1 MGPGPINKKSLNPKY
16 KLQIESIM
24 NTIHPLL
31 DKEKQLQAKRY
42 EKEKRLLG
50 LAGMAL
56 SLVILLGFY
65 FSGLSAWL
73 ANLNIGN
80 SIILTF
86 ILYVLAFQIILV
98 FFGLPLSF
106 YSSYIHEHKWNFSN
120 HTVKSWLWEQ
130 TKGFF
135 VGFILMLIL
144 LGLLFWI
151 MAVYPQNWWLS
162 AGLAFAL
169 VSVIMA
175 TIFPVVIL
183 PIFNKYTP
191 VENKE
196 LTDTLERILSQG
208 GLRSSGFFKEDMSKQ
223 TKKENAFLAGLG
235 KTRRVVLGDN
245 LMENMLVPEIE
256 SIIAHEVGHYKNKH
270 IWKNIVIGTLEGV
283 VAFFILNLVMRSMFT
298 QFLSS
303 TSWNLSLFPVFVI
316 LAGGISIFLFS
327 PFSNAISRYFEKK
340 ADRYALESIQDKK
353 AFMTAMAGLADRN
366 LSNAYP
372 EWWVKLLYY
381 SHPPVG
387 ERLAM
392 AESYKKE
399 KTAEII

>member
-1 MGPGPINKKSLNPKY
+1 MD
-16 KLQIESIM
+16 
-24 NTIHPLL
+24 TIHPLL
-31 DKEKQLQAKRY
+31 DKERQLQAKRY

-50 LAGMAL
+50 LASMAL
-56 SLVILLGFY
+56 SLVILFGFY

-73 ANLNIGN
+73 ANLHMGN
-80 SIILTF
+80 SIIWTF
-86 ILYVLAFQIILV
+86 LLYVLSFQMISV

-130 TKGFF
+130 VKGFL

-151 MAVYPQNWWLS
+151 MAVYPQGWWLI
-162 AGLAFAL
+162 AGLAFAF
-169 VSVIMA
+169 VSVVLA

-196 LTDTLERILSQG
+196 LTDALERILSEG
-208 GLRSSGFFKEDMSKQ
+208 GLRSSGFFKEDMSRQ

-245 LMENMLVPEIE
+245 LMENMSVPEIE
-256 SIIAHEVGHYKNKH
+256 SIIAHEVGHYKNRH
-270 IWKNIVIGTLEGV
+270 IWKNLIIGTLEGLV
-283 VAFFILNLVMRSMFT
+283 GFFILNLVMRSIFA

-303 TSWNLSLFPVFVI
+303 TSWNLTFFPVFVV
-316 LAGGISIFLFS
+316 LAGGISVFLFS
-327 PFSNAISRYFEKK
+327 PFSNALSRYFEKK
-340 ADRYALESIQDKK
+340 ADRYALENIQDKK
-353 AFMTAMAGLADRN
+353 AFMTAMAGLAGRN

-372 EWWVKLLYY
+372 EWWVKFLYY

-392 AESYKKE
+392 AENYKRRK
-399 KTAEII
+399 

>member
-1 MGPGPINKKSLNPKY
+1 MDI
-16 KLQIESIM
+16 
-24 NTIHPLL
+24 IHPLL

-50 LAGMAL
+50 LASMAL
-56 SLVILLGFY
+56 SLVILLAFY

-73 ANLNIGN
+73 ANLQIGN
-80 SIILTF
+80 SIIWTF
-86 ILYVLAFQIILV
+86 LLYVLSFQMISV
-98 FFGLPLSF
+98 FFGFPLSF
-106 YSSYIHEHKWNFSN
+106 YSSYVHEHRWNFSN

-130 TKGFF
+130 IKGFL
-135 VGFILMLIL
+135 VGLILMLIL

-151 MAVYPQNWWLS
+151 MALYPQNWWFI
-162 AGLAFAL
+162 AGLAFAF
-169 VSVIMA
+169 VSVVLA

-196 LTDTLERILSQG
+196 LTDTLERILSEG
-208 GLRSSGFFKEDMSKQ
+208 GLKSSGFFKEDMSRQ

-245 LMENMLVPEIE
+245 LMENMSVPEIE
-256 SIIAHEVGHYKNKH
+256 SIIAHEVGHYKNRH
-270 IWKNIVIGTLEGV
+270 IWKNLVIGTLEGM
-283 VAFFILNLVMRSMFT
+283 VAFFILNLAMRSIFS

-303 TSWNLSLFPVFVI
+303 TSWNLTLFPVFVI
-316 LAGGISIFLFS
+316 LAGSISVFLFS
-327 PFSNAISRYFEKK
+327 PFSNALSRYFEKK
-340 ADRYALESIQDKK
+340 ADRYALDNIQDKK

-372 EWWVKLLYY
+372 EWWVKLIYY

-392 AESYKKE
+392 AENHTKKI
-399 KTAEII
+399 TGVS

>member
-1 MGPGPINKKSLNPKY
+1 MD
-16 KLQIESIM
+16 M
-24 NTIHPLL
+24 IHPLL

-50 LAGMAL
+50 LASMTL

-65 FSGLSAWL
+65 FSGLSALL
-73 ANLNIGN
+73 ANLQIGN
-80 SIILTF
+80 SIIWTF
-86 ILYVLAFQIILV
+86 LLYVLSFQTILI

-106 YSSYIHEHKWNFSN
+106 YSGYIHEHKWNFSN
-120 HTVKSWLWEQ
+120 LTVKSWLWEQ
-130 TKGFF
+130 LKGFL
-135 VGFILMLIL
+135 VGLILMIIL

-151 MAVYPQNWWLS
+151 MAAYPQSWWLI
-162 AGLAFAL
+162 AGLAFAF
-169 VSVIMA
+169 VSVILA

-191 VENKE
+191 VKNKE
-196 LTDTLERILSQG
+196 LTDTLERILSEG
-208 GLRSSGFFKEDMSKQ
+208 GLRSSGFFKEDMSHQ

-245 LMENMLVPEIE
+245 LMENMSVPEIE
-256 SIIAHEVGHYKNKH
+256 SIIAHEVGHYKNRH
-270 IWKNIVIGTLEGV
+270 IWKNLVIGTLEGMI
-283 VAFFILNLVMRSMFT
+283 AFFILNLAMRSIFS
-298 QFLSS
+298 QFLTS
-303 TSWNLSLFPVFVI
+303 TGWNLTLFPVFVI
-316 LAGGISIFLFS
+316 LAGSISVFLFS
-327 PFSNAISRYFEKK
+327 PFSNALSRYFEKR
-340 ADRYALESIQDKK
+340 ADRYALENIQDKK

-392 AESYKKE
+392 AENYKKE
-399 KTAEII
+399 

>member
-1 MGPGPINKKSLNPKY
+1 MD
-16 KLQIESIM
+16 M
-24 NTIHPLL
+24 IHPLL

-50 LAGMAL
+50 FASMTL

-73 ANLNIGN
+73 ANLQTGN
-80 SIILTF
+80 SIIWTF
-86 ILYVLAFQIILV
+86 ILYVLSFQMILI

-130 TKGFF
+130 LKGFL
-135 VGFILMLIL
+135 VGLILMIIV

-151 MAVYPQNWWLS
+151 MAAYPHSWWLI
-162 AGLAFAL
+162 AGLAFAF
-169 VSVIMA
+169 VSVVMA

-191 VENKE
+191 VKNKE
-196 LTDTLERILSQG
+196 LTDTLERILSEG
-208 GLRSSGFFKEDMSKQ
+208 GLRSSGFFKEDMSRQ

-245 LMENMLVPEIE
+245 LMENMSVPEIE
-256 SIIAHEVGHYKNKH
+256 SIIAHEVGHYKNRH
-270 IWKNIVIGTLEGV
+270 IWKNLVIGTLEGV
-283 VAFFILNLVMRSMFT
+283 IAFFILNLAMRSIFS
-298 QFLSS
+298 QFLTS
-303 TSWNLSLFPVFVI
+303 TSWNLTLFPVFVI
-316 LAGGISIFLFS
+316 LAGSISLFLFS
-327 PFSNAISRYFEKK
+327 PFSNALSRYFEKR
-340 ADRYALESIQDKK
+340 ADRYALENIQDKK

-392 AESYKKE
+392 AENYNKE
-399 KTAEII
+399 

>member
-1 MGPGPINKKSLNPKY
+1 M
-16 KLQIESIM
+16 
-24 NTIHPLL
+24 IHPLL

-50 LAGMAL
+50 LTSMAL
-56 SLVILLGFY
+56 SLIILLGFY

-73 ANLNIGN
+73 ANLQIGN
-80 SIILTF
+80 SIIWTF
-86 ILYVLAFQIILV
+86 LLYVLSFQIISV
-98 FFGLPLSF
+98 FFALPLSF
-106 YSSYIHEHKWNFSN
+106 CSSYVHEHKWNFSN

-130 TKGFF
+130 IKGFL
-135 VGFILMLIL
+135 VGLILMLIL

-151 MAVYPQNWWLS
+151 MAVYPQSWWLI
-162 AGLAFAL
+162 AGLAFAF
-169 VSVIMA
+169 VSVVMA

-196 LTDTLERILSQG
+196 LTDTLERILSEG
-208 GLRSSGFFKEDMSKQ
+208 GLRSSGFFKEDMSRQ

-245 LMENMLVPEIE
+245 LMENMSVPEIE
-256 SIIAHEVGHYKNKH
+256 SIIAHEVGHYKNRH
-270 IWKNIVIGTLEGV
+270 IWKNLVIGTLEGV
-283 VAFFILNLVMRSMFT
+283 VAFFMLNLVMRSTFA

-303 TSWNLSLFPVFVI
+303 TSWNLTLFPVFVI
-316 LAGGISIFLFS
+316 LAGGISVFLFS
-327 PFSNAISRYFEKK
+327 PFSNALSRHFEKK
-340 ADRYALESIQDKK
+340 ADRYALESIQDKR

-392 AESYKKE
+392 AENHKKE
-399 KTAEII
+399 KMAGVN

>member
-1 MGPGPINKKSLNPKY
+1 M
-16 KLQIESIM
+16 M
-24 NTIHPLL
+24 AMIHPLL

-50 LAGMAL
+50 LAAMSL

-65 FSGLSAWL
+65 FSGLSSWL
-73 ANLNIGN
+73 ANLQIGN
-80 SIILTF
+80 SIIWTF
-86 ILYVLAFQIILV
+86 LLYVLSFQLISV
-98 FFGLPLSF
+98 FLALPLSF
-106 YSSYIHEHKWNFSN
+106 YSGYIHEHKWNFSN

-130 TKGFF
+130 AKGFL
-135 VGFILMLIL
+135 VGLILMFIL

-151 MAVYPQNWWLS
+151 MAVYPQGWWLI

-169 VSVIMA
+169 VSVVLA

-196 LTDTLERILSQG
+196 LTDALERILSEG
-208 GLRSSGFFKEDMSKQ
+208 GLRSSGFFKEDMSRQ

-245 LMENMLVPEIE
+245 LMKNMSVPEIE
-256 SIIAHEVGHYKNKH
+256 SVIAHEVGHYRNRH
-270 IWKNIVIGTLEGV
+270 IWKNLVIGTLEGV
-283 VAFFILNLVMRSMFT
+283 VGFFLLNLVMKSIFA

-303 TSWNLSLFPVFVI
+303 TSWNLTLFPVLVV
-316 LAGGISIFLFS
+316 LAGGISAFIFS
-327 PFSNAISRYFEKK
+327 PVSNAFSRYFEKK
-340 ADRYALESIQDKK
+340 ADRYALENIHDKK

-366 LSNAYP
+366 LANAYP
-372 EWWVKLLYY
+372 QWWVKLLYY

-392 AESYKKE
+392 GESYKKE
-399 KTAEII
+399 ELVETS

>member
-1 MGPGPINKKSLNPKY
+1 MLDATEDAWSPHKHNHKIR
-16 KLQIESIM
+16 SIM
-24 NTIHPLL
+24 DMIHPLL

-50 LAGMAL
+50 LASMVL
-56 SLVILLGFY
+56 SLVTLLGFY

-73 ANLNIGN
+73 ANLQIGN
-80 SIILTF
+80 SIIWAFL
-86 ILYVLAFQIILV
+86 LYVLSFQMISV
-98 FFGLPLSF
+98 FFGFPLSF
-106 YSSYIHEHKWNFSN
+106 YSSYVHEHRWNFSN

-130 TKGFF
+130 IKGFL
-135 VGFILMLIL
+135 VGLILMLIL

-151 MAVYPQNWWLS
+151 MAVYPQSWWLI
-162 AGLAFAL
+162 AGLAFAF
-169 VSVIMA
+169 VSVVLAI
-175 TIFPVVIL
+175 IFPVVIL

-196 LTDTLERILSQG
+196 LTDTLERILSEG
-208 GLRSSGFFKEDMSKQ
+208 GLKSSGFFKEDMSRQ

-245 LMENMLVPEIE
+245 LMENMSAPEIE
-256 SIIAHEVGHYKNKH
+256 SIIAHEVGHYKNRH
-270 IWKNIVIGTLEGV
+270 IWKNLVIGTLEGV
-283 VAFFILNLVMRSMFT
+283 VAFFILNLAMRSIFS

-303 TSWNLSLFPVFVI
+303 TSWNLTLFPVFVI
-316 LAGGISIFLFS
+316 MAGGISVFLFS
-327 PFSNAISRYFEKK
+327 PFSNAISRYFEKN
-340 ADRYALESIQDKK
+340 ADRYALESIYDKK

-392 AESYKKE
+392 AEDHKNE
-399 KTAEII
+399 KLAKVI

>member
-1 MGPGPINKKSLNPKY
+1 MD
-16 KLQIESIM
+16 M
-24 NTIHPLL
+24 IHPLL
-31 DKEKQLQAKRY
+31 NKEKQLQAKRY

-50 LAGMAL
+50 FYGMAL

-80 SIILTF
+80 SIIWTF
-86 ILYVLAFQIILV
+86 LLYVLAFQMILV

-130 TKGFF
+130 IKGFL
-135 VGFILMLIL
+135 VGLILVIIL

-151 MAVYPQNWWLS
+151 MAFYPQNWWLI
-162 AGLAFAL
+162 AGLAFAF
-169 VSVIMA
+169 VSVVMA

-196 LTDTLERILSQG
+196 LTDTLERILSEG
-208 GLRSSGFFKEDMSKQ
+208 GLRSSGFFKEDMSRQ

-245 LMENMLVPEIE
+245 LMENMSFPEIE
-256 SIIAHEVGHYKNKH
+256 SIIAHEVGHYKNRH
-270 IWKNIVIGTLEGV
+270 IWKNLVIGTLEGV
-283 VAFFILNLVMRSMFT
+283 VAFFILDLVMRSIFT

-303 TSWNLSLFPVFVI
+303 TSWNLTLFPVFVI

-327 PFSNAISRYFEKK
+327 PFSNALSRYFEKK

-392 AESYKKE
+392 AENHKKE

>member
-1 MGPGPINKKSLNPKY
+1 MD
-16 KLQIESIM
+16 M
-24 NTIHPLL
+24 IHPLL

-50 LAGMAL
+50 LASMAL

-65 FSGLSAWL
+65 FSRLSAWL
-73 ANLNIGN
+73 ANINIGN
-80 SIILTF
+80 SIIWTF
-86 ILYVLAFQIILV
+86 ILYVLAFQMILV
-98 FFGLPLSF
+98 FFGFPLSF

-130 TKGFF
+130 IKGFL
-135 VGFILMLIL
+135 VGLILMLIL

-151 MAVYPQNWWLS
+151 MALYPQSWWLI
-162 AGLAFAL
+162 AGLAFAF

-196 LTDTLERILSQG
+196 LTDTLERILSEG
-208 GLRSSGFFKEDMSKQ
+208 GLRSSGFFKEDMSRQ

-245 LMENMLVPEIE
+245 LMENMSVPEIE

-270 IWKNIVIGTLEGV
+270 IWKNLVIGTLEGV
-283 VAFFILNLVMRSMFT
+283 IAFFILNLAMRSVYA

-303 TSWNLSLFPVFVI
+303 TSWNLTLFPVFVI
-316 LAGGISIFLFS
+316 MAGGISVFLFS
-327 PFSNAISRYFEKK
+327 PFSNALSRYFEKK
-340 ADRYALESIQDKK
+340 ADRYALENIQDKK
-353 AFMTAMAGLADRN
+353 TFMTAMAGLADRN

-392 AESYKKE
+392 AENHKKE
-399 KTAEII
+399 KTAEVI

>member
-1 MGPGPINKKSLNPKY
+1 M
-16 KLQIESIM
+16 
-24 NTIHPLL
+24 IHPLL

-50 LAGMAL
+50 LTSMAL
-56 SLVILLGFY
+56 SLIILLGFY

-73 ANLNIGN
+73 ANLQIGN
-80 SIILTF
+80 SIIWTF
-86 ILYVLAFQIILV
+86 LLYVLSFQMISV
-98 FFGLPLSF
+98 FFALPLSF
-106 YSSYIHEHKWNFSN
+106 YNSYVHEHKWNFSN

-130 TKGFF
+130 IKGFL
-135 VGFILMLIL
+135 VGLILMLIL

-151 MAVYPQNWWLS
+151 MAVYPQSWWLI
-162 AGLAFAL
+162 AGLAFAF
-169 VSVIMA
+169 VSVVMA

-196 LTDTLERILSQG
+196 LTDTLERILSEG
-208 GLRSSGFFKEDMSKQ
+208 GLRSSGFFKEDMSRQ

-245 LMENMLVPEIE
+245 LMENMSVPEIE
-256 SIIAHEVGHYKNKH
+256 SIIAHEVGHYKNRH
-270 IWKNIVIGTLEGV
+270 IWKNLVIGTLEGV
-283 VAFFILNLVMRSMFT
+283 VAFFMLNLVMRSIFA
-298 QFLSS
+298 QFLAS
-303 TSWNLSLFPVFVI
+303 TSWNLTLFPVFVI
-316 LAGGISIFLFS
+316 LAGGISVFLFS
-327 PFSNAISRYFEKK
+327 PFSNALSRHFEKK
-340 ADRYALESIQDKK
+340 ADRYALESIQDKR

-392 AESYKKE
+392 AENHKKE
-399 KTAEII
+399 KMAGVN

>member
-1 MGPGPINKKSLNPKY
+1 M
-16 KLQIESIM
+16 EM
-24 NTIHPLL
+24 IHPLL

-50 LAGMAL
+50 LASMTL

-73 ANLNIGN
+73 ANLQIGN
-80 SIILTF
+80 SIIWTF
-86 ILYVLAFQIILV
+86 LLYVLSFQTILI

-106 YSSYIHEHKWNFSN
+106 YSGYIHEHKWNFSN
-120 HTVKSWLWEQ
+120 LTVKNWLWEQ
-130 TKGFF
+130 LKGFL
-135 VGFILMLIL
+135 VGLILMIIL

-151 MAVYPQNWWLS
+151 MAAYPQSWWLI
-162 AGLAFAL
+162 AGLAFAC
-169 VSVIMA
+169 VSVILA

-191 VENKE
+191 VKNKE
-196 LTDTLERILSQG
+196 LTDTLERILSEG
-208 GLRSSGFFKEDMSKQ
+208 GLRSSGFFKEDMSRQ

-245 LMENMLVPEIE
+245 LMENMSVPEIE
-256 SIIAHEVGHYKNKH
+256 SIIAHEVGHYKNRH
-270 IWKNIVIGTLEGV
+270 IWKNLVIGTLEGV
-283 VAFFILNLVMRSMFT
+283 IAFFILNLAMRSIFS
-298 QFLSS
+298 QFLTS
-303 TSWNLSLFPVFVI
+303 TGWNLTLFPVFVI
-316 LAGGISIFLFS
+316 LAGSISVFLFS
-327 PFSNAISRYFEKK
+327 PFSNALSRYFEKR
-340 ADRYALESIQDKK
+340 ADRYALENIQDKK

-392 AESYKKE
+392 AENYKKE
-399 KTAEII
+399 

>member
-1 MGPGPINKKSLNPKY
+1 
-16 KLQIESIM
+16 M
-24 NTIHPLL
+24 NMIHPLL
-31 DKEKQLQAKRY
+31 DKERQLKAKRY

-50 LAGMAL
+50 LASMAL

-73 ANLNIGN
+73 ANLHIGS
-80 SIILTF
+80 SIIWTF
-86 ILYVLAFQIILV
+86 LLYVLSFQATLI
-98 FFGLPLSF
+98 FFSFPLSF
-106 YSSYIHEHKWNFSN
+106 YSSYVHEHRWNFSN

-130 TKGFF
+130 VKGFL
-135 VGFILMLIL
+135 VGLILMSIL

-151 MAVYPQNWWLS
+151 MAVYSRSWWLI
-162 AGLAFAL
+162 AGLAFAF
-169 VSVIMA
+169 VSVVLA

-191 VENKE
+191 IENKE
-196 LTDTLERILSQG
+196 LTDSLERTLSEG
-208 GLRSSGFFKEDMSKQ
+208 GLRSSGFFKEDMSRQ

-245 LMENMLVPEIE
+245 LMEKMSVPEIE
-256 SIIAHEVGHYKNKH
+256 SVIAHEVGHYKNRH
-270 IWKNIVIGTLEGV
+270 IWKNLVIGTLEGV
-283 VAFFILNLVMRSMFT
+283 VAFFMLNWVMRSMFA

-303 TSWNLSLFPVFVI
+303 TSWNLTFFPVFVI
-316 LAGGISIFLFS
+316 LAGSISVFFFS
-327 PFSNAISRYFEKK
+327 PFSNALSRYFERT
-340 ADRYALESIQDKK
+340 ADRYALESIQDNK

-392 AESYKKE
+392 AEKYKKG
-399 KTAEII
+399 KIAGGI